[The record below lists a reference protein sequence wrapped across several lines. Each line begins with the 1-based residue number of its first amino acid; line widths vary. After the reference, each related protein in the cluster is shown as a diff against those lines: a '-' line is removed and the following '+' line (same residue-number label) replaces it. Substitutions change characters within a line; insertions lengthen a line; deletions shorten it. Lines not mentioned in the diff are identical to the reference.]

1 MAQSEDTEL
10 RDLVVE
16 ALEKNG
22 SLAKIRALLRANIF
36 LVFED
41 ECENIKQNVSLDSIL
56 KLPEES
62 RQGKEYT
69 YEGTKLLLEKLKLK
83 RNNNKEPVL
92 VTLIKNAFQQQ
103 TKSFVHNERHVK
115 RSENTLK
122 DEQNNTY
129 IVHEDSTTSL
139 SNSNSDNSSDEKN
152 KLHLRLQLDN
162 SDTDTSSDST
172 RGKTSSEYIPSE
184 HILTNQSSHNVTY
197 SNVHDNGSN
206 LKNPTISLQ
215 VPEANKNLS
224 NSESTSY
231 AEIKPPSPLDKIDFN
246 TTGVPCAEEKTDVE
260 TTKHSTQQLDIQTP
274 SSKITNLSSYNNNK
288 NETTKSE
295 SSSKDLTEYSLDF
308 TSPASVKKESVSND
322 NKSSESIPDQSL
334 DYSPKIQEN
343 FDQKSI
349 TTPDSI
355 STSDVADILS
365 DKRNNKFTWHQATVL
380 KRLGKVLYVVQDNTS
395 SIKIKKHKNQLWLY
409 KGDVKIDSWEYDDI
423 GSESPTSSVSSE
435 QPGLADAVQDSAV
448 VGSSRG
454 EDEEA
459 RLPPATP
466 PFNHPNVTITRGVR
480 RPMLSDEEV

>member
-56 KLPEES
+56 KLPEGIFCLSLIHEFLEYCNLKNTLFVYMSES
-62 RQGKEYT
+62 RQGKEYS

-92 VTLIKNAFQQQ
+92 VTLIKNVFQQQ
-103 TKSFVHNERHVK
+103 TKTFGHNERHVK
-115 RSENTLK
+115 RNENTLK

-139 SNSNSDNSSDEKN
+139 SNSTSDNSSDEKN

-172 RGKTSSEYIPSE
+172 RGKTSSEYIPR
-184 HILTNQSSHNVTY
+184 
-197 SNVHDNGSN
+197 
-206 LKNPTISLQ
+206 
-215 VPEANKNLS
+215 
-224 NSESTSY
+224 
-231 AEIKPPSPLDKIDFN
+231 
-246 TTGVPCAEEKTDVE
+246 VPCPEEKTDVD
-260 TTKHSTQQLDIQTP
+260 TAKHSTQQPDIQTP
-274 SSKITNLSSYNNNK
+274 SKTNLSNYNNNK

-295 SSSKDLTEYSLDF
+295 SSGKDLTEYSLDF

-322 NKSSESIPDQSL
+322 KSSESIHNQSL
-334 DYSPKIQEN
+334 DYSPKIQED

-365 DKRNNKFTWHQATVL
+365 DKSNSSHHKNIDKNSTYSNKSKSISNYSKKSFH
-380 KRLGKVLYVVQDNTS
+380 D
-395 SIKIKKHKNQLWLY
+395 SIKLLDDDF
-409 KGDVKIDSWEYDDI
+409 GDF
-423 GSESPTSSVSSE
+423 SESPIPS
-435 QPGLADAVQDSAV
+435 
-448 VGSSRG
+448 
-454 EDEEA
+454 
-459 RLPPATP
+459 
-466 PFNHPNVTITRGVR
+466 
-480 RPMLSDEEV
+480 LSNLSLDIHSD

>member
-56 KLPEES
+56 KLPEGIFCLSLIHEFLEYCNLKNTLFVYMSES
-62 RQGKEYT
+62 RQGKEYS

-92 VTLIKNAFQQQ
+92 VTLIKNVFQQQ
-103 TKSFVHNERHVK
+103 TKTFGHNERHVK
-115 RSENTLK
+115 RNENTLK

-139 SNSNSDNSSDEKN
+139 SNSTSDNSSDEKN

-184 HILTNQSSHNVTY
+184 HILTNQSPHNITY
-197 SNVHDNGSN
+197 SKVPDNGSN
-206 LKNPTISLQ
+206 LKNNTISIQ
-215 VPEANKNLS
+215 GPEANKNQS

-231 AEIKPPSPLDKIDFN
+231 VEIKSLSPLDKILFN
-246 TTGVPCAEEKTDVE
+246 TTGVPCPEEKTDVD
-260 TTKHSTQQLDIQTP
+260 TAKHSTQQPDIQTP
-274 SSKITNLSSYNNNK
+274 SKTNLSNYNNNK

-295 SSSKDLTEYSLDF
+295 SSGKDLTEYSLDF

-322 NKSSESIPDQSL
+322 KSSESIHNQSL
-334 DYSPKIQEN
+334 DYSPKIQED

-365 DKRNNKFTWHQATVL
+365 DKSNSSQHKNIDKNSTYSNKSKSISNYSKKSFH
-380 KRLGKVLYVVQDNTS
+380 D
-395 SIKIKKHKNQLWLY
+395 SIKLLDDDF
-409 KGDVKIDSWEYDDI
+409 GDF
-423 GSESPTSSVSSE
+423 SESPIPS
-435 QPGLADAVQDSAV
+435 
-448 VGSSRG
+448 
-454 EDEEA
+454 
-459 RLPPATP
+459 
-466 PFNHPNVTITRGVR
+466 
-480 RPMLSDEEV
+480 LSNLSLDIHSD

>member
-56 KLPEES
+56 KLPEGIFCLSLIHEFLEYCNLKNTLFVYMSES

-365 DKRNNKFTWHQATVL
+365 DKSNSSQHKNIDKNSTYSNKSKSISNYSKKSYH
-380 KRLGKVLYVVQDNTS
+380 D
-395 SIKIKKHKNQLWLY
+395 SIKFL
-409 KGDVKIDSWEYDDI
+409 DDDF
-423 GSESPTSSVSSE
+423 GEFSESPIPS
-435 QPGLADAVQDSAV
+435 
-448 VGSSRG
+448 
-454 EDEEA
+454 
-459 RLPPATP
+459 
-466 PFNHPNVTITRGVR
+466 
-480 RPMLSDEEV
+480 LSNLSLDIHSD